1 MSRTSYRKRESNQA
15 AQTGPYNRSLRMGA
29 TDKKTSGEQM
39 PHKAS
44 ILIADDEPRVRE
56 ILSRKLIKEGYNC
69 VTADDGS
76 RALKKLSAQ
85 PFDLALLDVMM
96 PGKSGADVLKEI
108 QNKYPDT
115 AVIMVTAVSDPDT
128 AIQLMRMGAF
138 DYIIKPV
145 DLDILM
151 VSVERALERRNL
163 MLENKGY
170 QLHLEQKVEEQ
181 TEKVRSSVLNSIRA
195 LAYALEAKD
204 QYTQGHSDRVT
215 EIAMAIAAELA
226 IPTRTAEK
234 LRLAGLLHDIGKIG
248 IRESV
253 LNKQGKLTEE
263 EYEHI
268 KSHSEVGEH
277 ILQPIIEDGEIL
289 EMVRHHHERYDGKGY
304 PDGLSAEQ
312 IPQGT
317 MVLAVAE
324 AYETTLSQGALTL
337 AVSDAYDAMTSD
349 RPYREAMSPE
359 AALAVLEKGK
369 GTQFDPIIVDAL
381 LRVVKKGVNL

>member
-1 MSRTSYRKRESNQA
+1 MSRTTYRKRESNQA
-15 AQTGPYNRSLRMGA
+15 AQTGHYNRSLRMGA
-29 TDKKTSGEQM
+29 TDKKVSGEQM

-56 ILSRKLIKEGYNC
+56 ILSRKLIKEGYDC
-69 VTADDGS
+69 VVADDGS
-76 RALKKLSAQ
+76 KALKKLSAQ

-96 PGKSGADVLKEI
+96 PGKSGIDVLKEI

-115 AVIMVTAVSDPDT
+115 AVIMVTAVSDVDT

-138 DYIIKPV
+138 DYIIKPI

-151 VSVERALERRNL
+151 VSIERALERRNL

-170 QLHLEQKVEEQ
+170 QLHLEQKVAEQ
-181 TEKVRSSVLNSIRA
+181 TEKIRNSVLNSIRA

-204 QYTQGHSDRVT
+204 QYTRGHSDRVT
-215 EIAMAIAAELA
+215 EIAVAIAAELA
-226 IPTRTAEK
+226 IPTRIAEK

-263 EYEHI
+263 EYEHV

-337 AVSDAYDAMTSD
+337 AVSDAYDAMTSA

-369 GTQFDPIIVDAL
+369 GIQFDPIIVDAL
-381 LRVVKKGVNL
+381 LRVVKKGVKL